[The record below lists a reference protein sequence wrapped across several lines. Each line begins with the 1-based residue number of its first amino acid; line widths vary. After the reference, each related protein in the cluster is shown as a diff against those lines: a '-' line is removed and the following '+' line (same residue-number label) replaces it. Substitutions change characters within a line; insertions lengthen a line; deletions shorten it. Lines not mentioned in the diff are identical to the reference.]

1 MPLRGG
7 NVREVR
13 VIQAYNVCK
22 GISDIE
28 TTEGQDINIIF
39 SLRNPKFSVTTW
51 GDFGEDGIMMSEAEI
66 GSS

>member
-1 MPLRGG
+1 M
-7 NVREVR
+7 
-13 VIQAYNVCK
+13 CK

-39 SLRNPKFSVTTW
+39 SLRNLKFSVTTW
-51 GDFGEDGIMMSEAEI
+51 GDFGEDGTMMSEAEI